1 MKVVDSLR
9 MVIVSTEGP
18 TLVAVFNVCVTK
30 FSSQLQFNHCIWCQ
44 LQWATNRIIQ

>member
-18 TLVAVFNVCVTK
+18 ILVAVFNVCVTK
-30 FSSQLQFNHCIWCQ
+30 FSSQLQFNYCIWCQ
-44 LQWATNRIIQ
+44 LRWATNRIIQ